1 MIKKNY
7 QKNGGRKMG
16 RKRNTQIFMI
26 LIAFVLFLSGCN
38 FNSSESSNEENGASE
53 GEAGQVLN
61 VSATADIPTLDSTKA
76 HDSVAFTVLN
86 NVNEGLYRQ
95 DENNEPIEAL
105 VTEHKENDDKT
116 VHTFTLRDSN
126 WSNGEP
132 VTAQDFEYA
141 WKRVLKDASPYNF
154 MFVTAGIKNAEAIMN
169 EEMDAEELGVK
180 AIDEKTLEVTL
191 EAANPL
197 FQSLMTFPTFLP
209 QNQKFV
215 EEQGNQYALE
225 AENILFNG
233 PFTLVDWTHDQGWKY
248 EKNEDY
254 WDADA
259 VKLDAINAYVI
270 KDPAAGINLYE
281 TNKVD
286 RIVLSS
292 EAVDQNKDDENFE
305 TILEPGIIFLR
316 FNHNHPILSNK
327 NIRQAVNMAI
337 DKESLTEVI
346 LKDGSTAL
354 NGVVPEGFFKSPAGE
369 DFRDLNGDFNTG
381 TVEEAQKLWAKGL
394 EETGAT
400 DVAISINIADSEDH
414 KKVAE
419 YIQAQ
424 LEDNLPGLKLDIK
437 AVPFAQR
444 LEIEKAIEY
453 DLSLSSWGPDY
464 SDPMTYLD
472 MWLEGGSANRM
483 DYSNPELEK
492 LVESARTETDLEKR
506 YQMLLDIEK
515 ILLEEDAAIVPLYQ
529 DGTAVLMRN
538 KVKNL
543 LVHPTGAS
551 FSYKW
556 VTIEE

>member
-1 MIKKNY
+1 
-7 QKNGGRKMG
+7 MG
-16 RKRNTQIFMI
+16 REKNAKIFMMMIALVLI
-26 LIAFVLFLSGCN
+26 LAGCN
-38 FNSSESSNEENGASE
+38 FNSSEGSKEETGGSE

-61 VSATADIPTLDSTKA
+61 ISTTADIPTLDSTKA
-76 HDSVAFTVLN
+76 HDGIAFTVLN

-95 DENNEPIEAL
+95 DENHEPIEAL
-105 VTEHKENDDKT
+105 VTEHKENEDKT

-126 WSNGEP
+126 WSNGDP

-141 WKRVLKDASPYNF
+141 WKRVMKDASPYNF

-169 EEMDAEELGVK
+169 EEMDAEDLGVK

-209 QNQKFV
+209 QSQKFV
-215 EEQGNQYALE
+215 EEQGDQYALE

-233 PFTLVDWTHDQGWKY
+233 PFTLVDWTHEQGWKY

-259 VKLDAINAYVI
+259 VKLDAINAYVV

-305 TILEPGIIFLR
+305 TILEPEILFLR
-316 FNHNHPILSNK
+316 FNHNHPVLGNK
-327 NIRQAVNMAI
+327 NIRKAVNMAI
-337 DKESLTEVI
+337 DKKSLTDVI
-346 LKDGSTAL
+346 LKNGSTPL
-354 NGVVPEGFFKSPAGE
+354 NGVVPKGFFKSPSGE

-381 TVEEAQKLWAKGL
+381 TVEEAQKVW
-394 EETGAT
+394 ETGLKET
-400 DVAISINIADSEDH
+400 GVTEVAVSINIADSEDH

-424 LEDNLPGLKLDIK
+424 LEDNLPGFKLDIK

-483 DYSNPELEK
+483 DYSNAKLEEL
-492 LVESARTETDLEKR
+492 VSSARTETDLEKR

-515 ILLEEDAAIVPLYQ
+515 ILLEEDAAIAPLYQ
-529 DGTAVLMRN
+529 DGTAVLMRS
-538 KVKNL
+538 KIKNL
-543 LVHPTGAS
+543 LIHPTGAS

>member
-1 MIKKNY
+1 
-7 QKNGGRKMG
+7 MG
-16 RKRNTQIFMI
+16 RKKSTQILMI
-26 LIAFVLFLSGCN
+26 MIAFILFLSGCN
-38 FNSSESSNEENGASE
+38 FNSSESSNEEGAAAEGE

-61 VSATADIPTLDSTKA
+61 ISTTADIPTLDSTKA
-76 HDSVAFTVLN
+76 HDGIAFTVLN

-95 DENNEPIEAL
+95 DENHEPIEAL
-105 VTEHKENDDKT
+105 VTEHTESEDQI

-126 WSNGEP
+126 WSNGDP

-141 WKRVLKDASPYNF
+141 WKRVMKDASPYNF

-215 EEQGNQYALE
+215 EEQGDQYALE

-233 PFTLVDWTHDQGWKY
+233 PFTLVDWTHEQGWKY

-254 WDADA
+254 WDAETVQLDA
-259 VKLDAINAYVI
+259 VNAYVV

-305 TILEPGIIFLR
+305 TILEPEIIFLR
-316 FNHNHPILSNK
+316 FNHNHPVLGNK

-337 DKESLTEVI
+337 DKESLTDVI
-346 LKDGSTAL
+346 LKNGSTAL
-354 NGVVPEGFFKSPAGE
+354 NGVVPKGFFNSPSGE

-381 TVEEAQKLWAKGL
+381 TVEEAQALWETGL

-400 DVAISINIADSEDH
+400 EVTVSINIADSEDH

-424 LEDNLPGLKLDIK
+424 LEDNLPGFKLDIK

-444 LEIEKAIEY
+444 LEIEKAVDY

-483 DYSNPELEK
+483 DYSNAELEE
-492 LVESARTETDLEKR
+492 LVASARTETDLEAR

-529 DGTAVLMRN
+529 EGAAVLMRS
-538 KVKNL
+538 KIKNL

>member
-1 MIKKNY
+1 MWRS
-7 QKNGGRKMG
+7 RK
-16 RKRNTQIFMI
+16 TQIFMI
-26 LIAFVLFLSGCN
+26 MIAFVLFLAGCN
-38 FNSSESSNEENGASE
+38 FNSSDSSKEESGGSE
-53 GEAGQVLN
+53 GDAGQVLN
-61 VSATADIPTLDSTKA
+61 ISTTADIPTLDSTKA
-76 HDSVAFTVLN
+76 HDGIAFTVLN

-95 DENNEPIEAL
+95 DENHEPIEAL
-105 VTEHKENDDKT
+105 VTEHTENEDKT

-126 WSNGEP
+126 WSNGDP

-141 WKRVLKDASPYNF
+141 WKRVMKDASPYNF

-169 EEMDAEELGVK
+169 EEMDAEDLGVK

-215 EEQGNQYALE
+215 EEQGDQYALE

-233 PFTLVDWTHDQGWKY
+233 PFTLVDWTHEQGWKY
-248 EKNEDY
+248 EKNADY

-259 VKLDAINAYVI
+259 VKLDTINAYVV

-305 TILEPGIIFLR
+305 TILEPEILFLR
-316 FNHNHPILSNK
+316 FNHTHPVLGNE
-327 NIRQAVNMAI
+327 NIRKAVNMAI
-337 DKESLTEVI
+337 DKKSLTEVI
-346 LKDGSTAL
+346 LKNGSTPL
-354 NGVVPEGFFKSPAGE
+354 NGVVPKGFFKSPAGE
-369 DFRDLNGDFNTG
+369 DFRDINGDFNTG
-381 TVEEAQKLWAKGL
+381 TVEEAQKLWEQGL
-394 EETGAT
+394 KETGAT
-400 DVAISINIADSEDH
+400 DVTVSINIADSEDH

-424 LEDNLPGLKLDIK
+424 LEDNLPGFKLDIK

-444 LEIEKAIEY
+444 LEIEKAVDY

-483 DYSNPELEK
+483 DYSNEKIQEL
-492 LVESARTETDLEKR
+492 VASARTETDLEKR

-515 ILLEEDAAIVPLYQ
+515 VLLEEDAAIAPLYQ
-529 DGTAVLMRN
+529 DGTAVLMRS
-538 KVKNL
+538 KIKNL

>member
-1 MIKKNY
+1 MWRD
-7 QKNGGRKMG
+7 RK
-16 RKRNTQIFMI
+16 TQIFMVM
-26 LIAFVLFLSGCN
+26 IAFVLFLAGCN
-38 FNSSESSNEENGASE
+38 FNSSDSSNEESGGSE

-61 VSATADIPTLDSTKA
+61 ISTAADIPTLDSTKA
-76 HDSVAFTVLN
+76 HDGIAFTVLN

-95 DENNEPIEAL
+95 DENHEPIEAL
-105 VTEHKENDDKT
+105 VTDHTENEDKT

-141 WKRVLKDASPYNF
+141 WKRVMKDASPYSF

-169 EEMDAEELGVK
+169 EEMDAEDLGVK

-215 EEQGNQYALE
+215 EEQGDQYALE

-233 PFTLVDWTHDQGWKY
+233 PFTLVDWTHEQGWKY

-254 WDADA
+254 WDAEA
-259 VKLDAINAYVI
+259 VKLDAINAYVV

-281 TNKVD
+281 TNKID
-286 RIVLSS
+286 RVVLSS
-292 EAVDQNKDDENFE
+292 EAVDQNKGDENFE
-305 TILEPGIIFLR
+305 TILEPEIFFLR
-316 FNHNHPILSNK
+316 FNHNHPVLGNE
-327 NIRQAVNMAI
+327 NIRKAVNMAI

-354 NGVVPEGFFKSPAGE
+354 NGVVPKGFFQSPAGE

-381 TVEEAQKLWAKGL
+381 TIEEAQKLWEQGL

-400 DVAISINIADSEDH
+400 DLTVSINIADSEDH

-424 LEDNLPGLKLDIK
+424 LKDNLPGFNLDIK

-483 DYSNPELEK
+483 DYSNEKIQEL
-492 LVESARTETDLEKR
+492 VASARTETDLEKR

-515 ILLEEDAAIVPLYQ
+515 VLLEEDAAIAPLYQ
-529 DGTAVLMRN
+529 GGTAVLMRS
-538 KVKNL
+538 KIKNL

>member
-1 MIKKNY
+1 M
-7 QKNGGRKMG
+7 GVGKME
-16 RKRNTQIFMI
+16 RKRKTQIFMI
-26 LIAFVLFLSGCN
+26 LIAFVLILSGCN
-38 FNSSESSNEENGASE
+38 FNSSESSNEESAAE

-61 VSATADIPTLDSTKA
+61 ISTTADIPTLDSTKA
-76 HDSVAFTVLN
+76 HDGIAFTVLN

-95 DENNEPIEAL
+95 DENHEPIEAL
-105 VTEHKENDDKT
+105 VTDHTENEDKS

-141 WKRVLKDASPYNF
+141 WKRVMKDASPYNF

-215 EEQGNQYALE
+215 EEQGDQYALE

-233 PFTLVDWTHDQGWKY
+233 PFTLVDWTHEQGWKY

-254 WDADA
+254 WDADT
-259 VKLDAINAYVI
+259 VKLDAVNAYVV
-270 KDPAAGINLYE
+270 KDPAAGVNLYE

-292 EAVDQNKDDENFE
+292 EAVDQNKDDENFD
-305 TILEPGIIFLR
+305 TILEPEVIFLR
-316 FNHNHPILSNK
+316 FNHNHPVLGNK

-337 DKESLTEVI
+337 DKASLTDVI
-346 LKDGSTAL
+346 LKNGSTAL
-354 NGVVPEGFFKSPAGE
+354 NGIVPKGFFKSPTGE

-381 TVEEAQKLWAKGL
+381 TVEEAQKLWEAGL
-394 EETGAT
+394 KETGAT
-400 DVAISINIADSEDH
+400 DVTVSINIADSEDH

-424 LEDNLPGLKLDIK
+424 LEDNLPGFKLDIK

-444 LEIEKAIEY
+444 LEIEKAVEY

-483 DYSNPELEK
+483 DYKNAELEE
-492 LVESARTETDLEKR
+492 LVASARTETDLEKR

-529 DGTAVLMRN
+529 EGAAVLMRS
-538 KVKNL
+538 KIKNL

>member
-1 MIKKNY
+1 M
-7 QKNGGRKMG
+7 KMG
-16 RKRNTQIFMI
+16 RERNAKIFMMMIALVLI
-26 LIAFVLFLSGCN
+26 LAGCN
-38 FNSSESSNEENGASE
+38 FNSSEGSKEETGGSE

-61 VSATADIPTLDSTKA
+61 ISTTADIPTLDSTKA
-76 HDSVAFTVLN
+76 HDGIAFTVLN

-95 DENNEPIEAL
+95 DENHEPIEAL
-105 VTEHKENDDKT
+105 VTEHKENEDKT

-126 WSNGEP
+126 WSNGDP

-141 WKRVLKDASPYNF
+141 WKRVMKDASPYNF

-169 EEMDAEELGVK
+169 EEMDAEDLGVK

-209 QNQKFV
+209 QSQKFV
-215 EEQGNQYALE
+215 EEQGDQYALE

-233 PFTLVDWTHDQGWKY
+233 PFTLVDWTHEQGWKY

-259 VKLDAINAYVI
+259 VKLDAINAYVV

-305 TILEPGIIFLR
+305 TILEPEILFLR
-316 FNHNHPILSNK
+316 FNHNHPVLGNK
-327 NIRQAVNMAI
+327 NIRKAVNMAI
-337 DKESLTEVI
+337 DKKSLTDVI
-346 LKDGSTAL
+346 LKNGSTPL
-354 NGVVPEGFFKSPAGE
+354 NGVVPKGFFKSPSGE

-381 TVEEAQKLWAKGL
+381 TVEEAQKVW
-394 EETGAT
+394 ETGLKET
-400 DVAISINIADSEDH
+400 GVTEVAVSINIADSEDH

-424 LEDNLPGLKLDIK
+424 LEDNLPGFKLDIK

-483 DYSNPELEK
+483 DYSNAKLEEL
-492 LVESARTETDLEKR
+492 VSSARTETDLAKR

-515 ILLEEDAAIVPLYQ
+515 ILLEEDAAIAPLYQ
-529 DGTAVLMRN
+529 DGTAVLMRS
-538 KVKNL
+538 KIKNL

>member
-1 MIKKNY
+1 M
-7 QKNGGRKMG
+7 GVGKME
-16 RKRNTQIFMI
+16 RKRKTQIFMI
-26 LIAFVLFLSGCN
+26 LIAFVLILSGCN
-38 FNSSESSNEENGASE
+38 FNSSESSNEESAAE

-61 VSATADIPTLDSTKA
+61 ISTTADIPTLDSTKA
-76 HDSVAFTVLN
+76 HDGIAFTVLN

-95 DENNEPIEAL
+95 DENHEPIEAL
-105 VTEHKENDDKT
+105 VTDHTENEDKS

-141 WKRVLKDASPYNF
+141 WKRVMKDASPYNF

-215 EEQGNQYALE
+215 EEQGDQYALE

-233 PFTLVDWTHDQGWKY
+233 PFTLVDWTHEQGWKY

-254 WDADA
+254 WDADT
-259 VKLDAINAYVI
+259 VKLDAVNAYVV
-270 KDPAAGINLYE
+270 KDPAAGVNLYE

-292 EAVDQNKDDENFE
+292 EAVDQNKDDENFD
-305 TILEPGIIFLR
+305 TILEPEVIFLR
-316 FNHNHPILSNK
+316 FNHNHPVLGNK

-337 DKESLTEVI
+337 DKASLTDVI
-346 LKDGSTAL
+346 LKNGSTAL
-354 NGVVPEGFFKSPAGE
+354 NGIVPKGFFKSPTGE

-381 TVEEAQKLWAKGL
+381 TVEEAQKLWETGL
-394 EETGAT
+394 KETGAT
-400 DVAISINIADSEDH
+400 DVTVSINIADSEDH

-424 LEDNLPGLKLDIK
+424 LEDNLPGFKLDIK

-444 LEIEKAIEY
+444 LEIEKAVEY

-483 DYSNPELEK
+483 DYKNAELEE
-492 LVESARTETDLEKR
+492 LVASARTETDLEKR

-529 DGTAVLMRN
+529 EGAAVLMRS
-538 KVKNL
+538 KIKNL

>member
-1 MIKKNY
+1 M
-7 QKNGGRKMG
+7 KMG
-16 RKRNTQIFMI
+16 RERNAKIFMMMIALVLI
-26 LIAFVLFLSGCN
+26 LAGCN
-38 FNSSESSNEENGASE
+38 FNSSEGSKEETGGSE

-61 VSATADIPTLDSTKA
+61 ISTTADIPTLDSTKA
-76 HDSVAFTVLN
+76 HDGIAFTVLN

-95 DENNEPIEAL
+95 DENHEPIEAL
-105 VTEHKENDDKT
+105 VTEHKENEDKT

-126 WSNGEP
+126 WSNGDP

-141 WKRVLKDASPYNF
+141 WKRVMKDASPYNF

-169 EEMDAEELGVK
+169 EEMDAEDLGVK

-209 QNQKFV
+209 QSQKFV
-215 EEQGNQYALE
+215 EEQGDQYALE

-233 PFTLVDWTHDQGWKY
+233 PFTLVDWTHEQGWKY

-259 VKLDAINAYVI
+259 VKLDEINAYVV

-305 TILEPGIIFLR
+305 TILEPEILFLR
-316 FNHNHPILSNK
+316 FNHNHPVLGNK
-327 NIRQAVNMAI
+327 NIRKAVNMAI
-337 DKESLTEVI
+337 DKKSLTDVI
-346 LKDGSTAL
+346 LKNGSTPL
-354 NGVVPEGFFKSPAGE
+354 NGVVPKGFFKSPSGE

-381 TVEEAQKLWAKGL
+381 TVEEAQKVW
-394 EETGAT
+394 ETGLKET
-400 DVAISINIADSEDH
+400 GVTEVAVSINIADSEDH

-424 LEDNLPGLKLDIK
+424 LEDNLPGFKLDIK

-483 DYSNPELEK
+483 DYSNAKLEEL
-492 LVESARTETDLEKR
+492 VSSARTETDLAKR

-515 ILLEEDAAIVPLYQ
+515 ILLEEDAAIAPLYQ
-529 DGTAVLMRN
+529 DGTAVLMRS
-538 KVKNL
+538 KIKNL

>member
-1 MIKKNY
+1 ME
-7 QKNGGRKMG
+7 
-16 RKRNTQIFMI
+16 RKRKTQIFMI
-26 LIAFVLFLSGCN
+26 LIAFVLILSGCN
-38 FNSSESSNEENGASE
+38 FNSSESSNEESAAE

-61 VSATADIPTLDSTKA
+61 ISTTADIPTLDSTKA
-76 HDSVAFTVLN
+76 HDGIAFTVLN

-95 DENNEPIEAL
+95 DENHEPIEAL
-105 VTEHKENDDKT
+105 VTDHKENEDQS

-141 WKRVLKDASPYNF
+141 WKRVMKDASPYNF

-215 EEQGNQYALE
+215 EEQGDQYALE

-233 PFTLVDWTHDQGWKY
+233 PFTLVDWTHEQGWKY

-254 WDADA
+254 WDADT
-259 VKLDAINAYVI
+259 VKLDAVNAYVV
-270 KDPAAGINLYE
+270 KDPAAGVNLYE

-292 EAVDQNKDDENFE
+292 EAVDQNKDDENFD
-305 TILEPGIIFLR
+305 TILEPEVIFLR
-316 FNHNHPILSNK
+316 FNHNHPVLGNK

-337 DKESLTEVI
+337 DKSSLTDVI
-346 LKDGSTAL
+346 LKNGSTAL
-354 NGVVPEGFFKSPAGE
+354 NGIVPKGFFKSPTGE

-381 TVEEAQKLWAKGL
+381 TVEEAQKLWEAGL
-394 EETGAT
+394 KETGAT
-400 DVAISINIADSEDH
+400 DVTVSINIADSEDH

-424 LEDNLPGLKLDIK
+424 LEDNLPGFKLDIK

-444 LEIEKAIEY
+444 LEIEKAVEY

-483 DYSNPELEK
+483 DYKNAELEE
-492 LVESARTETDLEKR
+492 LVASARTETDLEKR

-529 DGTAVLMRN
+529 EGAAVLMRS
-538 KVKNL
+538 KIKNL

>member
-1 MIKKNY
+1 ME
-7 QKNGGRKMG
+7 
-16 RKRNTQIFMI
+16 RKRKTQIFMI
-26 LIAFVLFLSGCN
+26 MIAFVLFLSGCN
-38 FNSSESSNEENGASE
+38 FNSSESSSEDNAAAE

-61 VSATADIPTLDSTKA
+61 ISTTADIPTLDSTKA
-76 HDSVAFTVLN
+76 HDGIAFTVLN

-95 DENNEPIEAL
+95 DENHEPIEAL
-105 VTEHKENDDKT
+105 VTEHTESEDQS

-141 WKRVLKDASPYNF
+141 WKRVMKDASPYNF

-191 EAANPL
+191 DAANPL

-215 EEQGNQYALE
+215 EEQGDQYALE

-254 WDADA
+254 WDAET
-259 VKLDAINAYVI
+259 VKLDAVNAYVV

-305 TILEPGIIFLR
+305 TILEPEIIFLR
-316 FNHNHPILSNK
+316 FNHNHPVLGNK

-337 DKESLTEVI
+337 DKESLTDVI
-346 LKDGSTAL
+346 LKNGSTAL
-354 NGVVPEGFFKSPAGE
+354 NGVVPEGFFNSPSGE

-381 TVEEAQKLWAKGL
+381 TVEEAQALWETGL

-400 DVAISINIADSEDH
+400 EVTVSINIADSEDH

-424 LEDNLPGLKLDIK
+424 LEDNLPGFKLDIK

-444 LEIEKAIEY
+444 LEIEKAVDY

-483 DYSNPELEK
+483 DYSNAELEE
-492 LVESARTETDLEKR
+492 LVSAARTETDLEKR

-529 DGTAVLMRN
+529 EGAAVLMRS
-538 KVKNL
+538 KIKNL

>member
-1 MIKKNY
+1 
-7 QKNGGRKMG
+7 MG
-16 RKRNTQIFMI
+16 RKKSTQILMI
-26 LIAFVLFLSGCN
+26 MIAFILFLSGCN
-38 FNSSESSNEENGASE
+38 FNSSESSNEEGAAAEGEGE

-61 VSATADIPTLDSTKA
+61 ISTTADIPTLDSTKA
-76 HDSVAFTVLN
+76 HDGIAFTVLN

-95 DENNEPIEAL
+95 DENHEPIEAL
-105 VTEHKENDDKT
+105 VIEHTESEDQI

-126 WSNGEP
+126 WSNGDP

-141 WKRVLKDASPYNF
+141 WKRVMKDASPYNF

-215 EEQGNQYALE
+215 EEQGDQYALE

-233 PFTLVDWTHDQGWKY
+233 PFTLVDWTHEQGWKY

-254 WDADA
+254 WDAETVQLDA
-259 VKLDAINAYVI
+259 VNAYVV

-305 TILEPGIIFLR
+305 TILEPEIIFLR
-316 FNHNHPILSNK
+316 FNHNHPVLGNK

-337 DKESLTEVI
+337 DKESLTDVI
-346 LKDGSTAL
+346 LKNGSTAL
-354 NGVVPEGFFKSPAGE
+354 NGVVPKGFFNSPSGE

-381 TVEEAQKLWAKGL
+381 TVEEAQALWETGL

-400 DVAISINIADSEDH
+400 EVTVSINIADSEDH

-424 LEDNLPGLKLDIK
+424 LEDNLPGFKLDIK

-444 LEIEKAIEY
+444 LEIEKAVDY

-483 DYSNPELEK
+483 DYSNAELEE
-492 LVESARTETDLEKR
+492 LVASARTETDLEAR

-529 DGTAVLMRN
+529 EGAAVLMRS
-538 KVKNL
+538 KIKNL

>member
-1 MIKKNY
+1 MWRE
-7 QKNGGRKMG
+7 RK
-16 RKRNTQIFMI
+16 TQIFMI
-26 LIAFVLFLSGCN
+26 MIAFVLFLAGCN
-38 FNSSESSNEENGASE
+38 FNSSDSSNEESGGSE

-61 VSATADIPTLDSTKA
+61 ISTAADIPTLDSTKA
-76 HDSVAFTVLN
+76 HDGIAFTVLN

-95 DENNEPIEAL
+95 DENHEPIEAL
-105 VTEHKENDDKT
+105 VTDHTENEDKT

-132 VTAQDFEYA
+132 VTAQDFEFA
-141 WKRVLKDASPYNF
+141 WKRVMKDASPYSF

-169 EEMDAEELGVK
+169 EEMDAEDLGVK
-180 AIDEKTLEVTL
+180 ALDEKTLEVTL

-215 EEQGNQYALE
+215 EEQGDQYALE

-233 PFTLVDWTHDQGWKY
+233 PFTLVDWTHEQGWNY

-259 VKLDAINAYVI
+259 VKLDAINAYVV

-286 RIVLSS
+286 RVVLSS
-292 EAVDQNKDDENFE
+292 EAVDQNKGDENFE
-305 TILEPGIIFLR
+305 TILEPEIFFLR
-316 FNHNHPILSNK
+316 FNHNHPVLGNK
-327 NIRQAVNMAI
+327 NIRKAVNMAI

-354 NGVVPEGFFKSPAGE
+354 NGVVPKGFFQSPAGE

-381 TVEEAQKLWAKGL
+381 TVEEAQKLWEEGL
-394 EETGAT
+394 KETGAT
-400 DVAISINIADSEDH
+400 DVAVSINIADSEDH

-424 LEDNLPGLKLDIK
+424 LEDNLPGFKLNIK

-483 DYSNPELEK
+483 DYSNEKIQEL
-492 LVESARTETDLEKR
+492 VASARTETDAEKR
-506 YQMLLDIEK
+506 YQMLLEIEK
-515 ILLEEDAAIVPLYQ
+515 VLLEEDAAIAPLYQ
-529 DGTAVLMRN
+529 GGTAVLMRS
-538 KVKNL
+538 KIKNL